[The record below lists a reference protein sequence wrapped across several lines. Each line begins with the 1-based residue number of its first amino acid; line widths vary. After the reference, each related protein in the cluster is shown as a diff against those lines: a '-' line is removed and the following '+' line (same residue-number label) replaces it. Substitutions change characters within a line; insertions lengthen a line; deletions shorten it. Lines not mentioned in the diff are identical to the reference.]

1 MIIELL
7 YDPTKFRNILIKSYF
22 TDSIY
27 INYNQLILKS
37 PILISIKVLIIEK
50 SLAKVLSIEK
60 LSIYGPIILI
70 PLLFLASVKHGCR

>member
-50 SLAKVLSIEK
+50 

-70 PLLFLASVKHGCR
+70 PLLFLALVKHGCR